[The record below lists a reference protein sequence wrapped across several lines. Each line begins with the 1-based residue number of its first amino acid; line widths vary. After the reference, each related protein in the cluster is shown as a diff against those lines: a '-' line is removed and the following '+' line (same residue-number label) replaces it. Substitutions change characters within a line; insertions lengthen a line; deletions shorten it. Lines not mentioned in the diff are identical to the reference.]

1 MIRHVA
7 VFRFKDTAT
16 EAVIDE
22 IDRTLATLPG
32 IIDEIVSFSSGRNA
46 HVTDVA
52 WDYAVVSDFATA
64 DDYRTYASNPQH
76 VDMVKNVVGP
86 HVAEAARTQ
95 FEVA

>member
-7 VFRFKDTAT
+7 VFRFKDSAT
-16 EAVIDE
+16 EAVIHE
-22 IDRTLATLPG
+22 IDTTLATLPG
-32 IIDEIVSFSSGRNA
+32 IIDEVISFSSGRNA
-46 HVTDVA
+46 HVTDGA

-95 FEVA
+95 FEVP